1 MKPRSKRSKMKALLV
16 LGIFLPSLTSFSTAQ
31 TSDPAWL
38 DTLNFEMEREQEC
51 EVAYYIRTKEGM
63 LGTRKT
69 YEARVQCVDGRQ
81 FDATR
86 VGEDDDFEIKSCEVE
101 AC

>member
-1 MKPRSKRSKMKALLV
+1 MKQQSKTIALIV
-16 LGIFLPSLTSFSTAQ
+16 LGFLLPSLTSFSFAQ

-51 EVAYYIRTKEGM
+51 EVAYYIRIKEGM
-63 LGTRKT
+63 LGTKKT

-81 FDATR
+81 FDASR
-86 VGEDDDFEIKSCEVE
+86 VGEMDDFEIKACEVE
-101 AC
+101 TC

>member
-1 MKPRSKRSKMKALLV
+1 MKPQSKIIALIV
-16 LGIFLPSLTSFSTAQ
+16 LGFLLPSLTSFSFAQ

-51 EVAYYIRTKEGM
+51 EVAYYIRIKEGM
-63 LGTRKT
+63 LGTKKT

-81 FDATR
+81 FDASR
-86 VGEDDDFEIKSCEVE
+86 VGEVEDFEIKACEVE
-101 AC
+101 TC

>member
-1 MKPRSKRSKMKALLV
+1 MKPQSKIIALIV
-16 LGIFLPSLTSFSTAQ
+16 LGFLLPSLTSFSFAQ

-51 EVAYYIRTKEGM
+51 EVAYYIRIKEGM
-63 LGTRKT
+63 LGTKKT

-81 FDATR
+81 FDASR
-86 VGEDDDFEIKSCEVE
+86 VGEVDDFEIKACEVE
-101 AC
+101 TC

>member
-1 MKPRSKRSKMKALLV
+1 MKQQSKTIALIV
-16 LGIFLPSLTSFSTAQ
+16 LGFLLPSLTSFSFAQ

-51 EVAYYIRTKEGM
+51 EVAYYIRIKEGM
-63 LGTRKT
+63 LGTKKT

-81 FDATR
+81 FDASR
-86 VGEDDDFEIKSCEVE
+86 VGEVEDFEIKACEVE
-101 AC
+101 TC

>member
-1 MKPRSKRSKMKALLV
+1 MKPQSKIIALIV
-16 LGIFLPSLTSFSTAQ
+16 LGFLLPSLTSFSFAQ

-51 EVAYYIRTKEGM
+51 EVAYYIRIKEGM
-63 LGTRKT
+63 LGTKKT

-81 FDATR
+81 FDAAR
-86 VGEDDDFEIKSCEVE
+86 VGEVDDFEIKACEVE
-101 AC
+101 TC